1 MADRKFGKE
10 NEEEM
15 GPKSGVSN
23 EVSDLIKSRA
33 TDYEA
38 WRKLKEKYGDKN
50 TKLVDD
56 IMDAYKKKME
66 YIYRKV
72 KKFKTILLNK
82 YHTLAL
88 NNVELL
94 RKAKKYQRKYKL
106 SDDEF
111 DMFIILLKTDTSH
124 KYNFGAQI
132 PTTTMAKT
140 LGYEDFLMKSTG
152 MNVKPDEQSMIEE
165 IVNLY
170 GQTKPMHSQVI
181 LQSIVYE
188 DCGPEALVGVFDPNK
203 HNPYSYVHPII
214 AALFIPKIE
223 LFEQQMLMSNIG
235 YIVHCKSKAHR
246 IQTLPDFNLYWAM
259 ISDPNDLVCNDIN
272 AVKDIK
278 NRYLLQTQ
286 IWDAVLNIRS
296 GKYYHSDSAGYTKFM
311 TAVENCKNVIHDA
324 PDFTYVKDEGTL
336 FRRMLSAFSLYPTYI
351 SVNRLWGLNVGS
363 SFPSTPLEMAGF
375 SNIKRVPMI
384 TLRLPLK
391 INGSAAI
398 SLEDALEQP
407 QWFVEHK
414 TIVPKSLQIIHSN
427 GVMMFYV
434 ARRYHSVNIARLAM
448 PYNFTNLPMTV
459 SGIESINKYPVN
471 APCILN
477 IVNDTFELKSVVAI
491 ETIKAGEKE
500 IVSGCSAMI
509 KKSRDPLR
517 GNYDEICYYYNPQ
530 DAGSV
535 IVDPNCAEDKYTRN
549 KPISILPIESAFN
562 MHPHIPSFEAR
573 ARSNGTIF
581 IYKKVTENPSPYYDA
596 SAMGPPIL

>member
-33 TDYEA
+33 NDYEA

-188 DCGPEALVGVFDPNK
+188 DCGPEALVG
-203 HNPYSYVHPII
+203 
-214 AALFIPKIE
+214 
-223 LFEQQMLMSNIG
+223 
-235 YIVHCKSKAHR
+235 
-246 IQTLPDFNLYWAM
+246 
-259 ISDPNDLVCNDIN
+259 
-272 AVKDIK
+272 
-278 NRYLLQTQ
+278 
-286 IWDAVLNIRS
+286 
-296 GKYYHSDSAGYTKFM
+296 
-311 TAVENCKNVIHDA
+311 
-324 PDFTYVKDEGTL
+324 
-336 FRRMLSAFSLYPTYI
+336 
-351 SVNRLWGLNVGS
+351 
-363 SFPSTPLEMAGF
+363 
-375 SNIKRVPMI
+375 
-384 TLRLPLK
+384 
-391 INGSAAI
+391 
-398 SLEDALEQP
+398 
-407 QWFVEHK
+407 
-414 TIVPKSLQIIHSN
+414 
-427 GVMMFYV
+427 
-434 ARRYHSVNIARLAM
+434 
-448 PYNFTNLPMTV
+448 
-459 SGIESINKYPVN
+459 
-471 APCILN
+471 
-477 IVNDTFELKSVVAI
+477 
-491 ETIKAGEKE
+491 
-500 IVSGCSAMI
+500 
-509 KKSRDPLR
+509 
-517 GNYDEICYYYNPQ
+517 
-530 DAGSV
+530 
-535 IVDPNCAEDKYTRN
+535 
-549 KPISILPIESAFN
+549 
-562 MHPHIPSFEAR
+562 
-573 ARSNGTIF
+573 
-581 IYKKVTENPSPYYDA
+581 
-596 SAMGPPIL
+596 